1 MHPLDLTRIVERT
14 IDDVDGVLC
23 EGLYVPNDFDPK
35 GFPYDIF
42 LGDAFLRNVYSVYA
56 FSIYNHEATFNDE
69 PSGRFNFGTYGGDG
83 NLTTENASLQFL
95 SLTDPDTAFSDFH
108 KSRPKTLQSYPP
120 EFPPDQ
126 YKNAFSSSSDDNDDD
141 DSADAVAGASSV
153 SSSSADAET
162 SSNSLNTYGPV
173 IIGLLGGNVLVGIV
187 LCAIALSVCIRKGGK
202 SRSVRQD
209 YTPVAFK
216 EAGPRAEDE
225 VIAARYGD

>member
-1 MHPLDLTRIVERT
+1 M
-14 IDDVDGVLC
+14 
-23 EGLYVPNDFDPK
+23 
-35 GFPYDIF
+35 
-42 LGDAFLRNVYSVYA
+42 RNVYAVYVL
-56 FSIYNHEATFNDE
+56 SKCNPEELLNNE
-69 PSGRFNFGTYGGDG
+69 PFRRFNFGTHGGTE
-83 NLTTENASLQFL
+83 NLTTENATIQFL
-95 SLTDPDTAFSDFH
+95 SLTDPDTAFSDF
-108 KSRPKTLQSYPP
+108 KQSRQKTLQSYLP
-120 EFPPDQ
+120 EFTPDQ
-126 YKNAFSSSSDDNDDD
+126 YKKVFSSSSDDNDDD

-153 SSSSADAET
+153 SSSSADAQT